1 LDHRR
6 ASHTESYTMGN
17 CFGNDPGKSQDRD
30 VGRDLAK
37 DQSAD
42 KFTKKL
48 LFLGAGGSGKSTI
61 FKQLRSIHGSGFTK
75 EDRMSFVDHI
85 HAQIIEQ
92 MKLALENIE
101 LDSKDE
107 LKEQNGG
114 DDDYKVPADHNPFA
128 HFAPAAQQAIVTL
141 RSVKDPKLTASTAD
155 ACKTLWAEESI
166 HEMYEQRAQIGIED
180 STKYFWDKI
189 DDVMA
194 SGYVPDAEDIL
205 LVRYRTTGVIDQKFT
220 IKKNIFHV
228 FDVGG
233 QKSERKKWIHCFDGV
248 TAVIFVA
255 SLSCYDEVMFE
266 DQEKN
271 SMVDQLELFH
281 KIVNDVTFEKTSV
294 ILFLNKKD
302 LYAERLAAGRQITL
316 CPAFASYEGGAA
328 DIEETTSFIKAAFS
342 EQKTNSAEGSVF
354 THLTCA
360 TDVSNVEKVFNDVQH
375 IIIENSLMSAGLM
388 GDFGG
393 DGDDDESAD
402 M

>member
-1 LDHRR
+1 
-6 ASHTESYTMGN
+6 MGG
-17 CFGNDPGKSQDRD
+17 CLSNDPGKAKDRE
-30 VGRDLAK
+30 VGRDIAR
-37 DQSAD
+37 DQSKE

-48 LFLGAGGSGKSTI
+48 LFLGAGGSGKSTL
-61 FKQLRSIHGSGFTK
+61 FKQLRTIHGSGWTK
-75 EDRMSFVDHI
+75 EDRLTFVDHI

-92 MKLALENIE
+92 MKLALETIE
-101 LDSKDE
+101 LDSLEE
-107 LKEQNGG
+107 LKEQNP
-114 DDDYKVPADHNPFA
+114 DVDDYKAPADHNPFA
-128 HFAPAAQQAIVTL
+128 QFAPQSQEAINVL
-141 RSVKDPKLTASTAD
+141 RSVKDPKLTPSTAE

-166 HEMYEQRAQIGIED
+166 QELYEQRAQIGIED

-189 DDVMA
+189 DAVMA
-194 SGYVPDAEDIL
+194 NGYVPDAEDIL
-205 LVRYRTTGVIDQKFT
+205 LVRYRTTGVIDQKFQ

-233 QKSERKKWIHCFDGV
+233 QKSERKKWIHCFEDV

-271 SMVDQLELFH
+271 SMVDQLELFD
-281 KIVNDVTFEKTSV
+281 KIVNEPTFEKTSV

-302 LYAERLAAGRQITL
+302 LFAQRLAAGRQITL
-316 CPAFASYEGGAA
+316 CPSFGKYSGPS
-328 DIEETTSFIKAAFS
+328 DDVVETTDYIKAAFVA
-342 EQKTNSAEGSVF
+342 KNRNAEESSVF

-360 TDVSNVEKVFNDVQH
+360 TDKGNVEKVFNDVQH

-393 DGDDDESAD
+393 DGGDEESEAGGD
-402 M
+402 MM

>member
-6 ASHTESYTMGN
+6 ASHTESCAMGS
-17 CFGNDPGKSQDRD
+17 CFSNDPGKSQDRD
-30 VGRDLAK
+30 VARDLAK
-37 DQSAD
+37 DQGAD

-92 MKLALENIE
+92 MKLALETIN
-101 LDSKDE
+101 LDSIEE

-114 DDDYKVPADHNPFA
+114 GDDYKAPADHNSFA
-128 HFAPAAQQAIVTL
+128 HFAPAAQQAAVTVL
-141 RSVKDPKLTASTAD
+141 SVKDPKLTASIAD

-180 STKYFWDKI
+180 STKFFWDKI
-189 DDVMA
+189 DAVMA
-194 SGYVPDAEDIL
+194 SGFVPDEEDIL
-205 LVRYRTTGVIDQKFT
+205 LVRFRTTGVIDQKFT

-233 QKSERKKWIHCFDGV
+233 QRSERKKWMHCFDSV

-255 SLSCYDEVMFE
+255 SLSCYDEKMFE
-266 DQEKN
+266 DQETN
-271 SMVDQLELFH
+271 SMVDQLELFN

-302 LYAERLAAGRQITL
+302 LYAERLAAGREITI
-316 CPAFASYEGGAA
+316 CPAFSSYEGGKD

-342 EQKTNSAEGSVF
+342 EQKKNSAEGSVF

-393 DGDDDESAD
+393 DGDDDGAE